1 VGYMS
6 PETRKSR
13 DDAIVRLYGVSMVTA
28 VTGPV
33 RLVLVDD
40 HEMVIEGLKAMLAG
54 FSSKVRVVGQA
65 VGVERAVSVVDS
77 LDPDVV
83 LCDVRMQDSSGLD
96 LCLTLRQRNPDRKVV
111 MLSVYDD
118 EQYLF
123 QALRVGASGYLLKS
137 ISSDELVRQL
147 ELVRTG
153 ESAIDP
159 GLAARAVDTASRLRR
174 DEFWPGARQGLTQ
187 RESEI
192 LSYMVTGLSNR
203 GIANKLVIGD
213 ETVKS
218 HLRSIYRKLGVSDR
232 TSAVATALREGI
244 YQ

>member
-1 VGYMS
+1 M
-6 PETRKSR
+6 
-13 DDAIVRLYGVSMVTA
+13 AISLYGVAMAETELASE
-28 VTGPV
+28 PV

-40 HEMVIEGLKAMLAG
+40 HEMVIEGLKAMLAA
-54 FSSKVRVVGQA
+54 FKDRVQVVGQA
-65 VGVERAVSVVDS
+65 VGAERAISVIEE
-77 LDPDVV
+77 LQPDIV
-83 LCDVRMQDSSGLD
+83 LCDVRMQGSSGLD
-96 LCLTLRQRNPDRKVV
+96 LCLELRERDPDRRVV

-137 ISSDELVRQL
+137 IGSDELVRQL
-147 ELVRTG
+147 ELAHHG
-153 ESAIDP
+153 ETVIDP
-159 GLAARAVDTASRLRR
+159 KMAARAVDTAARLQR

-192 LSYMVTGLSNR
+192 LSYMVSGLSNR
-203 GIANKLVIGD
+203 GIANKLVIGE

-218 HLRSIYRKLGVSDR
+218 HIRSIYRKLGVNDR
-232 TSAVATALREGI
+232 TGAVATALREGI

>member
-1 VGYMS
+1 
-6 PETRKSR
+6 
-13 DDAIVRLYGVSMVTA
+13 MVVA
-28 VTGPV
+28 AEPV
-33 RLVLVDD
+33 RIVLVDD
-40 HEMVIEGLKAMLAG
+40 HEMVIEGLKAMLAA
-54 FSSKVRVVGQA
+54 FSERVQVVGQA
-65 VGVERAVSVVDS
+65 VGAERALSVVDE
-77 LDPDVV
+77 LQPDIV
-83 LCDVRMQDSSGLD
+83 LTDVRMQGSSGLD
-96 LCLTLRQRNPDRKVV
+96 LCQELRQRDPQRKVV

-137 ISSDELVRQL
+137 ISSDDLVRQL
-147 ELVRTG
+147 EFVHSG
-153 ESAIDP
+153 ETAIDP
-159 GLAARAVDTASRLRR
+159 GMAARAVDTAARMQR

-192 LSYMVTGLSNR
+192 LSFVVTGLSNR
-203 GIANKLVIGD
+203 AIATKLVIGD

-232 TSAVATALREGI
+232 AGAVATALREGI

>member
-1 VGYMS
+1 MTHPG
-6 PETRKSR
+6 
-13 DDAIVRLYGVSMVTA
+13 D
-28 VTGPV
+28 PV

-40 HEMVIEGLKAMLAG
+40 HEMVIEGLKAMLTA
-54 FSSKVRVVGQA
+54 FRDRVQVVGQA
-65 VGVERAVSVVDS
+65 IGADKALDVIAE

-83 LCDVRMQDSSGLD
+83 LCDVRMQGASGLD
-96 LCLTLRQRNPDRKVV
+96 LCLALRERDPHRKVV

-123 QALRVGASGYLLKS
+123 QALRVGARGYLLKS
-137 ISSDELVRQL
+137 ISSDDLVRQI
-147 ELVRTG
+147 
-153 ESAIDP
+153 ESAHRGETVIDP
-159 GLAARAVDTASRLRR
+159 GMAARAADTAARLQR

-192 LSYMVTGLSNR
+192 LSYMVSGLSNR
-203 GIANKLVIGD
+203 GIATKLVIGE

-232 TSAVATALREGI
+232 TGAVATALREGI

>member
-1 VGYMS
+1 MADTE
-6 PETRKSR
+6 PAFE
-13 DDAIVRLYGVSMVTA
+13 A
-28 VTGPV
+28 VGPV

-40 HEMVIEGLKAMLAG
+40 HEMVIEGLKAMLAA
-54 FSSKVRVVGQA
+54 FRNRVQVVGQA
-65 VGVERAVSVVDS
+65 VGAERARSVVAE
-77 LDPDVV
+77 LRPDVV
-83 LCDVRMQDSSGLD
+83 LCDVRMQGCSGLD
-96 LCLTLRQRNPDRKVV
+96 LCLLLRERDPDLKIV

-123 QALRVGASGYLLKS
+123 QALRVGARGYLLKS
-137 ISSDELVRQL
+137 IGSDELVRQV
-147 ELVRTG
+147 EMAHHG
-153 ESAIDP
+153 ETVLDP
-159 GLAARAVDTASRLRR
+159 GMAARAVDTAARLQR

-192 LSYMVTGLSNR
+192 LSFVVTGLSNR
-203 GIANKLVIGD
+203 GIANKLVIGE

-232 TSAVATALREGI
+232 TGAVATALREGI